1 MKNWLSATAALL
13 SLSVSATA
21 GADEDGLVW
30 AIEGE
35 QNTVYLVGSIHLLRQ
50 SDYPLPPSINV
61 AYEDAEKLLME
72 LDMDDMDQLAMARI
86 MMEAG
91 RAPEG
96 QTLTSL
102 LGDDYESASEKAGL
116 INLDLKRLD
125 ALQPW
130 LVAMTV
136 TQMAMMSEGFDPMA
150 GVEMHITRRAGQD
163 QKPIEGLETLEEQ
176 IGALSGMDMED
187 QIDFLL
193 VTLDEMEKVSEGV
206 ESLVGAWRDGDIETM
221 VNDLIAPMN
230 ENEDVYDAMLT
241 NRNRNWIETIEAQ
254 LEGEDDVMILVG
266 AAHLVGDDSVND
278 MLEKRG
284 HKLRRITAAP

>member
-1 MKNWLSATAALL
+1 MKNWLCATTALL
-13 SLSVSATA
+13 SLGVSTTA

-50 SDYPLPPSINV
+50 SDYPLPPSINT
-61 AYEDAEKLLME
+61 AYEDAERLYME
-72 LDMDDMDQLAMARI
+72 LDMDDLDQMSMARI

-91 RAPEG
+91 RVPQG
-96 QTLTSL
+96 QSLTSL
-102 LGDDYESASEKAGL
+102 LGDDYEAASEKAAL

-125 ALQPW
+125 MLQPW
-130 LVAMTV
+130 LVAITV

-150 GVEMHITRRAGQD
+150 GVEMHITQMATAD
-163 QKPIEGLETLEEQ
+163 QKPIEGLETIDEQ
-176 IGALSGMDMED
+176 IGALSGMEMDD
-187 QIDFLL
+187 QVEFLL
-193 VTLDEMEKVSEGV
+193 MTLEEMDKISEGV
-206 ESLVGAWRDGDIETM
+206 DLLVGAWRSGDIDTM

-241 NRNRNWIETIEAQ
+241 NRNSNWIQTIEAQ

-266 AAHLVGDDSVND
+266 AAHLVGEDSVNA